1 MPLNPCELELDLFAA
16 GSACPR
22 HVSLEGARG
31 DPPDA
36 RGPRVRTRVD
46 HPHRVVAQARNLDE
60 RAGRPDGTVRCAAI
74 DFAAAMRL

>member
-1 MPLNPCELELDLFAA
+1 MPLNPCELELDLFCR
-16 GSACPR
+16 GLRVPPPR
-22 HVSLEGARG
+22 VARG
-31 DPPDA
+31 CTRDPPDA